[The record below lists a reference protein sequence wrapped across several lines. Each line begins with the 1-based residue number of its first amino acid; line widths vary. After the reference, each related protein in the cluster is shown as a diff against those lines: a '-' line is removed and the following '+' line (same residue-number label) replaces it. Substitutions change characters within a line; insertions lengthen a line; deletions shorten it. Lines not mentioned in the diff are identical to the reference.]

1 MIVYMNV
8 VVTVPCHSVW
18 DPRMR
23 YSVFIRPSFPNTD
36 ICIIIQMAQNAQKVC
51 AVRHFAS
58 LKWNITNRLERP
70 VSFLCSGLNLMPFFC
85 TIFFSPWV
93 NTSEEGRCLYW
104 SNVSVTGYIL
114 NNVWTKCSP
123 CTGVRNTPVVYCA
136 DLSLSLGWMWLASSS
151 CMSVSRAGTL
161 AKQAPS

>member
-8 VVTVPCHSVW
+8 VVTVPCYSVW

-51 AVRHFAS
+51 ALRHFAS

-70 VSFLCSGLNLMPFFC
+70 VSFLCSGLNLLPFFC
-85 TIFFSPWV
+85 TIFFLLELIPLRRADVFTDPMSPLQAISWTTCGPSVLHALVYVIRRLCTAPIFLWV
-93 NTSEEGRCLYW
+93 SVECDWLPAHACRCL
-104 SNVSVTGYIL
+104 
-114 NNVWTKCSP
+114 
-123 CTGVRNTPVVYCA
+123 A
-136 DLSLSLGWMWLASSS
+136 
-151 CMSVSRAGTL
+151 
-161 AKQAPS
+161 QAL